1 MGRRRLDR
9 PHLLGSGQCYVPR
22 MRVDGSERLGGARAA
37 KPGWG
42 WWRWT
47 VGIWRQ
53 LKSPTPRVER
63 RLRLVID
70 SVVIAVLVTIAA
82 ISVGTA
88 AVRRAERRAHDLLQ
102 GVEWRTSSTYSL
114 FVAPGMFFHTDRDAQ
129 PSITYQFAAPTSLSS
144 LTVRNSPAF
153 PERAVPLV
161 AELSDDGVT
170 FTEVARIDNPF
181 SIWRPAFAR
190 RATRYLRLRAT
201 SSTWLHLR
209 SIEAHA

>member
-1 MGRRRLDR
+1 
-9 PHLLGSGQCYVPR
+9 
-22 MRVDGSERLGGARAA
+22 
-37 KPGWG
+37 
-42 WWRWT
+42 

-53 LKSPTPRVER
+53 LKGPKPRVER

-70 SVVIAVLVTIAA
+70 SVVIAVFVTSAA
-82 ISVGTA
+82 ISVGSA
-88 AVRRAERRAHDLLQ
+88 AVRRSERRAHDVLQ

-114 FVAPGMFFHTDRDAQ
+114 FVAPGMFFHTDRDAE
-129 PSITYQFAAPTSLSS
+129 PSITYHFAVPTTLSS

-170 FTEVARIDNPF
+170 FTEVAQISDSF
-181 SIWRPAFAR
+181 SVWRPTFAR
-190 RATRYLRLRAT
+190 RATRYLRLRVT
-201 SSTWLHLR
+201 RSTWLHLR